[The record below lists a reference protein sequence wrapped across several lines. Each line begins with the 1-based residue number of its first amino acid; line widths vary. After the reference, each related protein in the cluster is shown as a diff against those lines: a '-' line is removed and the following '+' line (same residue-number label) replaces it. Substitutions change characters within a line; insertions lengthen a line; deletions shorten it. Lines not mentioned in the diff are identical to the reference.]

1 MTKSRKSHTAQ
12 IKMKVALEAIRG
24 EKTNAEIASK
34 YGVHVTQINTWKKK
48 ALEIFPEAFSRKRQ
62 RADDDQ
68 QALID
73 DLYQQIGRLTM
84 ERDWLKKKSGAL

>member
-12 IKMKVALEAIRG
+12 TKIKVAIEAIRG

-48 ALEIFPEAFSRKRQ
+48 ALEILPEAFSRKRQ
-62 RADDDQ
+62 LADDDQ

-84 ERDWLKKKSGAL
+84 ERDWLKKKSETL